1 MLTIAQNVL
10 ITTPE
15 MNLSAYMKLRSL
27 SNSAMAEIL
36 KCSVSATQKYRYGSR
51 IPRPEMMRRIQEVTD
66 GAVTPNDFLSVAS
79 AGRPV
84 AAGERPASAR
94 TVGT

>member
-1 MLTIAQNVL
+1 MT
-10 ITTPE
+10 
-15 MNLSAYMKLRSL
+15 LSGYMKLRKL
-27 SNSAMAEIL
+27 TDIAMAEIL
-36 KCSVSATQKYRYGSR
+36 RCSVSATQKYRYGVR
-51 IPRPEMMRRIQEVTD
+51 IPRPEMMRRIQKVTD

-79 AGRPV
+79 AGRSV